1 MKNIPNKLA
10 LLCFVSGLWLAIS
23 CGKAKKDEDN
33 TTNQDNVKQD
43 KNEVKT
49 TFAGEFNADSAY
61 MFLQKQVSFGPRV
74 PNTPAHNLCGAY
86 LVSMMS
92 GYADKVYEQ
101 KATVTAYNGTN
112 LPLHN
117 IIGVFNPNQKRRILL
132 TAHWDSRPFTD
143 QDEKDKS
150 KAVLGA
156 NDGASGV
163 AVLLEIAR
171 LLKQYPI
178 QNIGIDI
185 LLNDIEDYGAPDDY
199 KPEKEDTYCLGSQ
212 YWAKNPHVKDYTA
225 EYAIVLDMVGGK
237 NAAFYREQ
245 ISDETAR
252 YLVDKIWNK
261 AAQLGYGIYFLNEK
275 GGAVTDDHLYIYKL
289 ANIPAVDIID
299 HNPSRPK
306 GFPEYWHTQRDDLSN
321 IDKNTLKAVGTTLY
335 AVLREF

>member
-1 MKNIPNKLA
+1 MKNIIHIA
-10 LLCFVSGLWLAIS
+10 FILLCFLGTAILVTS
-23 CGKAKKDEDN
+23 CGKGKNTENNQNDN
-33 TTNQDNVKQD
+33 NNES

-49 TFAGEFNADSAY
+49 IYTGEFNADSAY
-61 MFLQKQVSFGPRV
+61 MFLEKQVSFGARV

-86 LVSMMS
+86 LVSVMS
-92 GYADKVYEQ
+92 RYADKVYEQ
-101 KATVTAYNGTN
+101 KATVTVYNGTS

-143 QDEKDKS
+143 QDDKDKF

-178 QNIGIDI
+178 QNIGVDI
-185 LLNDIEDYGAPDDY
+185 LLNDVEDYGAPDNY

-237 NAAFYREQ
+237 NATFYREQ
-245 ISDETAR
+245 VSDEVAR
-252 YLVDKIWNK
+252 ALVDKIWNK

-275 GGAVTDDHLYIYKL
+275 GGGVTDDHLYIHTL
-289 ANIPAVDIID
+289 AHIPAIDIID

-306 GFPEYWHTQRDDLSN
+306 GFPEYWHTQRDNMSN
-321 IDKNTLKAVGTTLY
+321 IDKNTLKAVGATVY
-335 AVLREF
+335 AVLREL

>member
-1 MKNIPNKLA
+1 MKKKIYKLILA
-10 LLCFVSGLWLAIS
+10 GSLGIILLITG
-23 CGKAKKDEDN
+23 CGKGKKDENDN
-33 TTNQDNVKQD
+33 NQNNNNNNSEIK
-43 KNEVKT
+43 KSY
-49 TFAGEFNADSAY
+49 AGEFNADTAY
-61 MFLQKQVSFGPRV
+61 FFLQKQVSFGARV

-86 LVSMMS
+86 LLSTIS
-92 GYADKVYEQ
+92 RYADKVYEQ
-101 KATVTAYNGTN
+101 KATVTAYNGTP
-112 LPLHN
+112 LPLYN

-150 KAVLGA
+150 KAVVGA

-171 LLKQYPI
+171 LLKQYPV

-185 LLNDIEDYGAPDDY
+185 LLNDVEDYGAPDNY

-212 YWAKNPHVKDYTA
+212 YWAKNPHIKDYTA

-237 NAAFYREQ
+237 NATFYREQ
-245 ISDETAR
+245 VSDELAKG
-252 YLVDKIWNK
+252 LVDKIWNK

-275 GGAVTDDHLYIYKL
+275 GGAVTDDHLYIHKI

-306 GFPEYWHTQRDDLSN
+306 GFPEYWQTQRDDISN
-321 IDKNTLKAVGTTLY
+321 IDKNTLKAVGATVY
-335 AVLREF
+335 AVLREM